1 MLTLRRRLIV
11 LWITLWKN
19 IRKIWNASK
28 DHQNHKRNVWKV
40 QMYCMARNINFRLV
54 SGYST
59 CTHLI
64 TIHVLTGYWSVDE
77 GGGRRKARNTLDLY
91 YYIGRRRL
99 CRWYYY
105 TKSHTTNY
113 ANMARE
119 VDKKEPNIDS
129 LNKLG
134 SLVVHCS
141 LRTENYS

>member
-1 MLTLRRRLIV
+1 MVLR
-11 LWITLWKN
+11 ITLWKN
-19 IRKIWNASK
+19 IKKIWSTIK
-28 DHQNHKRNVWKV
+28 DIQNQKRYERFRCTVWHEILTSD
-40 QMYCMARNINFRLV
+40 C
-54 SGYST
+54 T

-64 TIHVLTGYWSVDE
+64 TIHVLTGYWPVDE
-77 GGGRRKARNTLDLY
+77 GGDRRKARNTLDLH

-141 LRTENYS
+141 LRTENYSFRSLSIFHIC

>member
-1 MLTLRRRLIV
+1 MLTLRRRLMV
-11 LWITLWKN
+11 LRITLWKN
-19 IRKIWNASK
+19 IKKIWNTIK
-28 DHQNHKRNVWKV
+28 DQVWKV

-64 TIHVLTGYWSVDE
+64 TIHVFTGYWPVDE
-77 GGGRRKARNTLDLY
+77 GGDRRKARNTLDLH

-134 SLVVHCS
+134 SLVDHCS